1 MVENKLTI
9 AADVAC
15 DLVMQDDLGNY
26 VREYDEV
33 EHIDLVTEHADRFGV
48 KAVMV
53 DPEGPGGGHPVYE
66 FTGTKDQLTAF
77 VIDFFEAGRAHS
89 EDVEFYFESAVI
101 ADES

>member
-26 VREYDEV
+26 VREYDE
-33 EHIDLVTEHADRFGV
+33 TEHQNLVSEMAGRFGV
-48 KAVMV
+48 KSEMV

-66 FTGTKDQLTAF
+66 FTGTRKQLEEF
-77 VIDFFEAGRAHS
+77 VIDFFEAGKAHS
-89 EDVEFYFESAVI
+89 EDVEFYFESCVI
-101 ADES
+101 NT